1 MQIIGSTMTVNGR
14 VDFED
19 NNAESVDGG
28 ALYLTS
34 YGQVVLQRGAQMNFI
49 GNRGRLG
56 SAIVVEAQNVVNA
69 LVNLAFNP
77 QCFLRYGGF
86 STLSPLNW
94 KEVCKVC
101 NMVSTFRLSL
111 LQIEIG
117 SVLAKE
123 LKSGAP
129 LLLSTSFY
137 FDVVERM

>member
-56 SAIVVEAQNVVNA
+56 SAIVVEAQTVVNA
-69 LVNLAFNP
+69 LVKLAFNP
-77 QCFLRYGGF
+77 QCFLRYDGF
-86 STLSPLNW
+86 LTLSPLNW
-94 KEVCKVC
+94 TEVCEVC
-101 NMVSTFRLSL
+101 NSVSTLYL
-111 LQIEIG
+111 LQIEMDIQYYMII
-117 SVLAKE
+117 SSL
-123 LKSGAP
+123 
-129 LLLSTSFY
+129 Y
-137 FDVVERM
+137 MYR